1 MGPCL
6 SRWAEGPTGNPE
18 PQKRWFCSGFPIA
31 RFASVENDTGPIK
44 RILYES
50 DSRLFASLGTS
61 LPPGRLFAL
70 GERFMRAQDQSFARE
85 IGAVLI
91 AKGLALAFLYLAFFA
106 SAPSVPRA
114 AAWLFGAP

>member
-1 MGPCL
+1 
-6 SRWAEGPTGNPE
+6 
-18 PQKRWFCSGFPIA
+18 
-31 RFASVENDTGPIK
+31 
-44 RILYES
+44 
-50 DSRLFASLGTS
+50 
-61 LPPGRLFAL
+61 
-70 GERFMRAQDQSFARE
+70 MRAQDQSFARE